1 VADETHEER
10 VRRAIAELRRK
21 RAQLDHPR
29 PAVIVRKEPVK
40 PRVRVPLE
48 IPDHRCA
55 ICGQTPQSGVSLP
68 LDTVV
73 YFCAEHLAI
82 GRRIAE
88 KAWKY
93 YKRRKKLEEMLRA
106 RKEYLEGLLDRA
118 SAQRT
123 CPFCGQELVEEL
135 AHNGKTVRFCPSCD
149 TEFYDTNGEVD

>member
-1 VADETHEER
+1 MADETHEER
-10 VRRAIAELRRK
+10 VKRAITELRRR
-21 RAQLDHPR
+21 RAQSR
-29 PAVIVRKEPVK
+29 PSPVVIVRKEPVK
-40 PRVRVPLE
+40 PRVRLPLE

-55 ICGQTPQSGVSLP
+55 ICGRVPEAGVSLP

-73 YFCAEHLAI
+73 YFCAEHLPI

-93 YKRRKKLEEMLRA
+93 YQRRKKLEEMLRA

-118 SAQRT
+118 LVQKC

-135 AHNGKTVRFCPSCD
+135 AHNGKTIRFCPSCD
-149 TEFYDTNGEVD
+149 TEFYDTDGEVD